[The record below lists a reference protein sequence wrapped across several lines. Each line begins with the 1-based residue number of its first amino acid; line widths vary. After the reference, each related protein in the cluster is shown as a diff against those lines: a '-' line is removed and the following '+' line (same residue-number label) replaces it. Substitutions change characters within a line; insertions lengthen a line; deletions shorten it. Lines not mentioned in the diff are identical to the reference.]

1 MLRTSR
7 LPPLPSRGVTSRF
20 DRQVLTRRRG
30 PRYRGPWRLP
40 GPDFHRLADTELVAR
55 LHHHH
60 PSRMWLTPELL
71 GALRRSGF
79 GGPPKVVGYAGRRCL
94 VKTRTAL
101 MLKVRTQSSDRGRTG
116 V

>member
-7 LPPLPSRGVTSRF
+7 LPPLHKRGVTSRF
-20 DRQVLTRRRG
+20 DGQVLTRRRG

-60 PSRMWLTPELL
+60 PFRMWLTPELL
-71 GALRRSGF
+71 GAHGNTWTRDAAGSGS
-79 GGPPKVVGYAGRRCL
+79 
-94 VKTRTAL
+94 
-101 MLKVRTQSSDRGRTG
+101 Q
-116 V
+116 

>member
-20 DRQVLTRRRG
+20 DGQVLTRRRG

-60 PSRMWLTPELL
+60 PFRMWPTPELL
-71 GALRRSGF
+71 GAPRSPGILALA
-79 GGPPKVVGYAGRRCL
+79 GSTGPASEAW
-94 VKTRTAL
+94 TASGWRHHAPNAPR
-101 MLKVRTQSSDRGRTG
+101 MTSP
-116 V
+116 

>member
-7 LPPLPSRGVTSRF
+7 LPPLHKRGVTSRF
-20 DRQVLTRRRG
+20 DGQVLTRRRG

-60 PSRMWLTPELL
+60 PFRMWPTPELL
-71 GALRRSGF
+71 GAPGSPGFMARRYWASRTNGAQHARPKTWWGYPLMAWRRSKR
-79 GGPPKVVGYAGRRCL
+79 P
-94 VKTRTAL
+94 
-101 MLKVRTQSSDRGRTG
+101 
-116 V
+116 